1 MWFRVVYKEPP
12 DDGIVII
19 DDRMPPPPIACS
31 SSSSSSRYLIHSY
44 PPIPW
49 SAISFPLPV
58 TQRSAVSRVCAS
70 IRSVGS
76 APARS
81 GRWPLAVTRQ
91 ESRGC
96 GVGKLARAMSWRGGG
111 AMDRFDCLAT
121 GELSYHRTI
130 EDRAPSSAESDP
142 KPALGWSLGYTHS
155 FSTWGRYAVVG
166 VMTTTTTTM
175 KTCQPGSGSY
185 SVDRS
190 PGGRAF

>member
-1 MWFRVVYKEPP
+1 MKGEELHCLWFRVVYKEPP

-111 AMDRFDCLAT
+111 GDGSVRL
-121 GELSYHRTI
+121 
-130 EDRAPSSAESDP
+130 
-142 KPALGWSLGYTHS
+142 LGDG
-155 FSTWGRYAVVG
+155 GAVV
-166 VMTTTTTTM
+166 
-175 KTCQPGSGSY
+175 PPH
-185 SVDRS
+185 DR
-190 PGGRAF
+190 R